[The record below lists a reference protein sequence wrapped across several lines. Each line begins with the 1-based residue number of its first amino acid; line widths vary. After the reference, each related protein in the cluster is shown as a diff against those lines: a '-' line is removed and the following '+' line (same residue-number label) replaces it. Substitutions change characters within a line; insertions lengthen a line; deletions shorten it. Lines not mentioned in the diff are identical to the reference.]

1 MQKWKGS
8 FLSEWK
14 GLFLILWIVVFSSAG
29 RPVAYHNVHSALP
42 GAEGAGKPQNGA
54 NSVGNVANS
63 VSHVVYSYPASPVRG
78 RSAEINWMSVEEA
91 AVKLQKEKK
100 PVLIDLYTTWCGW
113 CKQMDKKTY
122 SNKKVAEYLQDKFY
136 PVKLD
141 AETHAV
147 INWNGKAYSFNSAY
161 RSHEF
166 ALYLT
171 QGRLELPTT
180 IIIPPG
186 GEPQAISG
194 YMQPRELELLVKYFG
209 EGNYNKVSFDQFQK
223 SFKPS
228 W

>member
-29 RPVAYHNVHSALP
+29 RPVAYNTNQP
-42 GAEGAGKPQNGA
+42 GLR
-54 NSVGNVANS
+54 
-63 VSHVVYSYPASPVRG
+63 SPVKTNNTIDPVPTAAATEEG
-78 RSAEINWMSVEEA
+78 INWLSVEEA
-91 AVKLQKEKK
+91 AGKLQKEKR

-122 SNKKVAEYLQDKFY
+122 SNKKVAQYLGDKFY

-147 INWNGKAYSFNSAY
+147 INWNGKAYSFSAAY
-161 RSHEF
+161 KSNEF

-171 QGRLELPTT
+171 QGRLEFPTT

-186 GEPQAISG
+186 GEPQAIPG

-209 EGNYNKVSFDQFQK
+209 EGNFEKVSFDQFQK
-223 SFKPS
+223 GFKAT